1 MLLGICHLGSHRKI
15 LRILNKL
22 YTDANE
28 SRNLLLITNTRQRE
42 CFTIYTKKKKTKLKA
57 FAMVF
62 QLPGMVI
69 LFFTCLQT
77 ITSPLSG
84 IVSVGILWSFSLL
97 EVIL

>member
-28 SRNLLLITNTRQRE
+28 SRNLLLKTNTRQRE
-42 CFTIYTKKKKTKLKA
+42 CFTIYTKQKTKLKA
-57 FAMVF
+57 FAKVF

-69 LFFTCLQT
+69 LFFTRFLT